1 VYGHSVKVSELAER
15 AGVAPS
21 AVRWY
26 ESVGILPRAVRQPN
40 GYREYTEQDLAR
52 LRLVLSLRRLGLGPD
67 DAGRMARLCLEHGEV
82 DRELAP
88 LIADQRRAIA
98 RQRDDLDR
106 LDGELID
113 LEATIAAA
121 GRARG
126 GRRGRSMPD
135 APIRVLFVCTGNS
148 ARSQIAEAVLARLGG
163 ADFEVHSAGTE
174 PKGVNPY
181 SIRVL
186 ADAGI
191 DWSKA
196 RSKSINEFVAQS
208 FDYVIT
214 VCDRAR
220 QSCPVFPG
228 GGNTLHWGLED
239 PAEVQGTDAERLA
252 TFRQTYLE
260 LNQRIRPFV
269 EVALRAAGRERRAS
283 MAG

>member
-1 VYGHSVKVSELAER
+1 MRVSELAER
-15 AGVAPS
+15 AGIAAS

-26 ESVGILPRAVRQPN
+26 ESVGILPPATRQPN
-40 GYREYTEQDLAR
+40 GYREYADEDLAR
-52 LRLVLSLRRLGLGPD
+52 LRLVVSLRRLGLGPE
-67 DAGRMARLCLEHGEV
+67 DAGRMARLCLEHGDV
-82 DRELAP
+82 DRDLGP
-88 LIADQRRAIA
+88 LLADQRAQIA

-126 GRRGRSMPD
+126 RRRERAVSET
-135 APIRVLFVCTGNS
+135 PIRVLFVCTGNS
-148 ARSQIAEAVLARLGG
+148 ARSQIAEAVLGRLGG
-163 ADFEVHSAGTE
+163 SDFEAFSAGTE

-191 DWSKA
+191 DWSAA
-196 RSKSINEFVAQS
+196 RSKSVEEFLGQP

-228 GGNTLHWGLED
+228 QHNTLHWGLED
-239 PAEVQGTDAERLA
+239 PAEAGGSDAERVA
-252 TFRQTYLE
+252 AFQQTYLE
-260 LNQRIRPFV
+260 LNQRLRPFV
-269 EVALRAAGRERRAS
+269 EVALRAAGRGRRAS
-283 MAG
+283 IAG